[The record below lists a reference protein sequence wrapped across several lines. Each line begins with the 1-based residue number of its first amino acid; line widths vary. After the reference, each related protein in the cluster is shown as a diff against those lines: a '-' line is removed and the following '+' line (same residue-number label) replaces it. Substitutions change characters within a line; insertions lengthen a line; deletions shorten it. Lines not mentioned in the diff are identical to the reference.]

1 MKQKNTNKNINVGN
15 TFNGPT
21 QMINS
26 VIINSPHKDL
36 VEEPA
41 TYRPEPLWRSPFT
54 LAVLS
59 WISVIIGVLGNMYF
73 LNNDSFSESANCQVT
88 E

>member
-21 QMINS
+21 QMNNS

-41 TYRPEPLWRSPFT
+41 TYRPRIMRKNLENFK
-54 LAVLS
+54 V
-59 WISVIIGVLGNMYF
+59 
-73 LNNDSFSESANCQVT
+73 VT
-88 E
+88 GYDC

>member
-41 TYRPEPLWRSPFT
+41 TYRPEPL
-54 LAVLS
+54 
-59 WISVIIGVLGNMYF
+59 
-73 LNNDSFSESANCQVT
+73 
-88 E
+88 